1 MSVNDVQQNPFVVGN
16 SVGGTEV
23 FVGREDLIRRVETT
37 LLQPLELGIVLFGQ
51 RRAGKTSILQEIE
64 ARLRRDPRWV
74 PVFFDLQGRA
84 QASVDVIIRDLAGAI
99 ARACGRAEPSFGV
112 RGSEAFRTMWLPE
125 VLASLTPGA
134 RIVLL
139 LDEFDVVADPK
150 APLAN
155 HALFEF
161 LRGLCDGDHRGQI
174 AVVYALGRT
183 MEDLDISAGPLFRGL
198 RTEHVS
204 TLGRG
209 DFDKLLAKG
218 STRGNVQWEAEATE
232 HVWALT
238 KGHAMLSQLLASYA
252 WQAALERPSRRVE
265 ARNIREI
272 VPRVLQESRSI
283 VGWLWLGLS
292 PACRVVASALAENGS
307 TAVSMDEL
315 ERLLRQSGVRI
326 MMGQLIEAPARLCDW
341 DLLEETDERP
351 SRFRF
356 KVELLRQWIEKY
368 QPFSKAREYLDR
380 LNPNAH
386 DDYLRALDRW
396 NSSKTPED
404 IVAVVRLLDLVLN
417 DTRGNPN
424 HVGATELLAEVHLS
438 QDRLDEAI
446 QVVERLLPSQTA
458 ALRPRYTQ
466 LLLLKA
472 EGLKGEGAE
481 AQRLQVYERILEVAP
496 GTADAEAEVQ
506 AIWRER
512 GKRALAAGQLEE
524 ALAAFER
531 GHCEPQI
538 AEVTRLF
545 DRQRC
550 AVVLERVT
558 QLEAQENYD
567 AALEEVSSHLS
578 LIRRVQGRDAE
589 TMLIRL
595 AQEQQKLH
603 LFRLAGETN
612 DAARAI
618 DRLRQVVTIDP
629 YYRDAARRLAALVN
643 RRHGPRVLA
652 WARQGFGGV
661 VVALVV
667 VLLGEL
673 YRSGGRPMREG
684 GSEASSLAGILA
696 SAAKPAQTPQCEVP
710 PAAEPSAA
718 ESSALVSEGTAPGS
732 ETEARGGGPGGEP
745 PTASMSE
752 EKPGFVRAASEA
764 PGRGSRRKERTM
776 ESEARL
782 LELEFSRWCTI
793 APEKLASSL
802 PISVEY
808 LLDTGTGR
816 VQAVKLASAT
826 KGLADPSCVARN
838 EDEIRSSLDFAEV
851 PFEERI
857 SPFIFQY
864 TLRR

>member
-1 MSVNDVQQNPFVVGN
+1 MNEVQQNPFVVGN

-99 ARACGRAEPSFGV
+99 ARACGRPEPNFGV
-112 RGSEAFRTMWLPE
+112 GGSEVFRTMWLPE

-204 TLGRG
+204 TLGRE

-252 WQAALERPSRRVE
+252 WQSALERPSRRVE

-326 MMGQLIEAPARLCDW
+326 MMGQLTEAPARLCDW
-341 DLLEETDERP
+341 DLLEETDDRP
-351 SRFRF
+351 LRFRF

-424 HVGATELLAEVHLS
+424 HVGATELLAEVYLS

-446 QVVERLLPSQTA
+446 LVVERLLPSQTA

-472 EGLKGEGAE
+472 ESLKGEGAE
-481 AQRLQVYERILEVAP
+481 AERLEVYERILEVAP

-512 GKRALAAGQLEE
+512 GKRALAAGQLEA

-531 GHCEPQI
+531 GRCEPQI
-538 AEVTRLF
+538 GEVTALF
-545 DRQRC
+545 ERQRC
-550 AVVLERVT
+550 AEVLERVAK
-558 QLEAQENYD
+558 LESTENYD
-567 AALEEVSSHLS
+567 AALEEVSNHLS
-578 LIRRVQGRDAE
+578 LIRRVQGHNAE
-589 TMLIRL
+589 TMLVRL
-595 AQEQQKLH
+595 AQEQQKMD
-603 LFRLAGETN
+603 LFRLACESN
-612 DAARAI
+612 DIGRAI

-629 YYRDAARRLAALVN
+629 YYRDAAQRLAALVN
-643 RRHGPRVLA
+643 RRRGPWVLA
-652 WARQGFGGV
+652 WARQGLGGIL
-661 VVALVV
+661 VALVV
-667 VLLGEL
+667 VALGEV
-673 YRSGGRPMREG
+673 YRGVMWPPREMGIEERPARGEAEAKSVEPAALPAVEAKAARTGPLATEPLATPVAEEAKAAEVKASGVP
-684 GSEASSLAGILA
+684 SAGAQPAGAQLTGAQPAGAIPRRRG
-696 SAAKPAQTPQCEVP
+696 AAKDPMER
-710 PAAEPSAA
+710 
-718 ESSALVSEGTAPGS
+718 
-732 ETEARGGGPGGEP
+732 EA
-745 PTASMSE
+745 
-752 EKPGFVRAASEA
+752 KYL
-764 PGRGSRRKERTM
+764 ERWFN
-776 ESEARL
+776 
-782 LELEFSRWCTI
+782 ELCAI
-793 APEKLASSL
+793 APEWPDDIL
-802 PISVEY
+802 PLEVEY
-808 LLDTGTGR
+808 QVEPSSGAVSG
-816 VQAVKLASAT
+816 VKLLSSRD
-826 KGLADPSCVARN
+826 GLADRSCVSASEQR
-838 EDEIRSSLDFAEV
+838 IRGFLSFASV
-851 PFEERI
+851 PAEKRRASI
-857 SPFIFQY
+857 VVQY
-864 TLRR
+864 QLKRGM

>member
-1 MSVNDVQQNPFVVGN
+1 MNEVVEQNPFVVGN
-16 SVGGTEV
+16 SVGGTDV

-51 RRAGKTSILQEIE
+51 RRAGKTSILQELE
-64 ARLRRDPRWV
+64 ARLRRDHRWV

-84 QASVDVIIRDLAGAI
+84 QASVDVILRDLAGAI
-99 ARACGRAEPSFGV
+99 ARACGRPEPRFGA
-112 RGSEAFRTMWLPE
+112 RGSEAFRTVWLPE

-161 LRGLCDGDHRGQI
+161 LRGLCDGEHRGQI

-204 TLGRG
+204 TLGRA

-218 STRGNVQWEAEATE
+218 STRGNVRWDDEAVE

-252 WQAALERPSRRVE
+252 WQAALERSSRRVE

-292 PACRVVASALAENGS
+292 AACRVVASALAENGS

-326 MMGQLIEAPARLCDW
+326 MMGQLTEAPARLCDW
-341 DLLEETDERP
+341 DLLEETDDRP
-351 SRFRF
+351 QRFRF

-438 QDRLDEAI
+438 QDRLDDAI

-481 AQRLQVYERILEVAP
+481 AQRLLVYERILEVSP

-531 GHCEPQI
+531 GRCEPQI
-538 AEVTRLF
+538 AEVTALF
-545 DRQRC
+545 ERQRC
-550 AVVLERVT
+550 DEVLARVAK
-558 QLEAQENYD
+558 LEAEEHYD
-567 AALEEVSSHLS
+567 AALEEISGHLT
-578 LIRRVQGRDAE
+578 LIRRVQGADAE
-589 TMLIRL
+589 GLLIRI
-595 AQEQQKLH
+595 AQEQQKKH
-603 LFRLAGETN
+603 LFRSACETS
-612 DAARAI
+612 DLGRAV
-618 DRLRQVVTIDP
+618 DRMRQVVAIDP
-629 YYRDAARRLAALVN
+629 FYRDSAQRLAGLVN
-643 RRHGPRVLA
+643 RRRGPRLFA
-652 WARQGFGGV
+652 WARQGLAGL

-667 VLLGEL
+667 VATGEIV
-673 YRSGGRPMREG
+673 RSRQGVAQTCDEEVPAPPESCPAPPTRTDADPSPPIEPEAAVIVQPDPRVVLEKDGEAKPVVGRPV
-684 GSEASSLAGILA
+684 
-696 SAAKPAQTPQCEVP
+696 SARPVRPRPGAKDLMQ
-710 PAAEPSAA
+710 
-718 ESSALVSEGTAPGS
+718 
-732 ETEARGGGPGGEP
+732 TEAAYLNGTFNELCAIAIEDDRDELEIAVEYRLDPHSGN
-745 PTASMSE
+745 
-752 EKPGFVRAASEA
+752 VI
-764 PGRGSRRKERTM
+764 
-776 ESEARL
+776 EARL
-782 LELEFSRWCTI
+782 VSQ
-793 APEKLASSL
+793 P
-802 PISVEY
+802 
-808 LLDTGTGR
+808 D
-816 VQAVKLASAT
+816 
-826 KGLADPSCVARN
+826 GLADRACVSRHAVTIKN
-838 EDEIRSSLDFAEV
+838 SLSFAHV
-851 PFEERI
+851 PVEQRI
-857 SPFIFQY
+857 SPFVAKY
-864 TLRR
+864 TLKRDQ

>member
-1 MSVNDVQQNPFVVGN
+1 MSETVEQNPFVVGN
-16 SVGGTEV
+16 SVGGTDV

-64 ARLRRDPRWV
+64 ARLRRDRRWV

-84 QASVDVIIRDLAGAI
+84 QASVDVILRDLAGAI
-99 ARACGRAEPSFGV
+99 ARACGRPEPSFGSH
-112 RGSEAFRTMWLPE
+112 GSEVFRTVWLPD
-125 VLASLTPGA
+125 VMDSLAPGA

-161 LRGLCDGDHRGQI
+161 LRGLCDGEHRGQI

-204 TLGRG
+204 TLGRA

-218 STRGNVQWEAEATE
+218 STRGNVQWEEDATE

-307 TAVSMDEL
+307 AAVSMDEL

-341 DLLEETDERP
+341 DLLEETDDRP
-351 SRFRF
+351 LRFRF

-424 HVGATELLAEVHLS
+424 HVGATELLAEVYLS
-438 QDRLDEAI
+438 QERLDDAI

-472 EGLKGEGAE
+472 EGLKGEGEE
-481 AQRLQVYERILEVAP
+481 AQRLQVYERILAVAP

-524 ALAAFER
+524 ALTAFER
-531 GHCEPQI
+531 GRCEPQI
-538 AEVTRLF
+538 AEVTALF
-545 DRQRC
+545 ERQRC
-550 AVVLERVT
+550 AEVLAHVAR
-558 QLEAQENYD
+558 LEAEEQYD
-567 AALEEVSSHLS
+567 AALEQINEHLP
-578 LIRRVQGRDAE
+578 LILRVQGSDAE
-589 TMLIRL
+589 ALQIRL
-595 AQEQQKLH
+595 AHEQQKKH
-603 LFRLAGETN
+603 LFRLACDTS
-612 DAARAI
+612 DAGRAV
-618 DRLRQVVTIDP
+618 DRMRQVVAIDP
-629 YYRDAARRLAALVN
+629 FYRDSAQRLATLVN
-643 RRHGPRVLA
+643 RRRGPRLLA
-652 WARQGFGGV
+652 WARQGLGGVLVAIV
-661 VVALVV
+661 VVAM
-667 VLLGEL
+667 GEV
-673 YRSGGRPMREG
+673 YRSNRGSSPEANGMVQKDEAACPVPEKDVAVEVSPPEEAKVMTTQPM
-684 GSEASSLAGILA
+684 SLA
-696 SAAKPAQTPQCEVP
+696 AAEVTAPAGKPVVEPRP
-710 PAAEPSAA
+710 PARPPRARVAVKDPMQTEAA
-718 ESSALVSEGTAPGS
+718 YLNGLFNEWCSIAVEGPRDELELVIEYQLDLDSGKVIEALLVS
-732 ETEARGGGPGGEP
+732 P
-745 PTASMSE
+745 P
-752 EKPGFVRAASEA
+752 
-764 PGRGSRRKERTM
+764 
-776 ESEARL
+776 
-782 LELEFSRWCTI
+782 
-793 APEKLASSL
+793 
-802 PISVEY
+802 
-808 LLDTGTGR
+808 D
-816 VQAVKLASAT
+816 
-826 KGLADPSCVARN
+826 GLADRACVSRHAPT
-838 EDEIRSSLDFAEV
+838 IKSSLSYAHVPAEQRV
-851 PFEERI
+851 
-857 SPFIFQY
+857 SPFVTRYILKRDQ
-864 TLRR
+864 